1 MYLTR
6 FLINLQRRGARRLLA
21 SPQAMHAAV
30 LASYPEVPEPD
41 SQSRV
46 LWRVDTHGP
55 RSILFVSGPIEPDLT
70 ALKEQAGWPELPG
83 GWDTIDY
90 GAFLDKLAKGQNWI
104 FRLTANPVRRGRTKT
119 GGDTVPLGC
128 TTEEGQR
135 QWLLDRSERNGFTVA
150 TDTLAIQA
158 SRRQQF
164 KRQGKTVTLQVVTY
178 DGILTISDRDAF
190 LRTLCAGLGRARAYG
205 CGLMTLAKAT

>member
-6 FLINLQRRGARRLLA
+6 FRINPERRGARKLLI

-30 LASYPEVPEPD
+30 LASYPEPPEPT
-41 SQSRV
+41 SESRV

-55 RSILFVSGPIEPDLT
+55 KSTLYVSGPIKPDLT
-70 ALKEQAGWPELPG
+70 ALKEQAGWPELPN

-90 GAFLDKLAKGQNWI
+90 GGFLDKLTKGQNWV
-104 FRLTANPVRRGRTKT
+104 FRLTANPVHYGRTKT
-119 GGDTVPLGC
+119 GGDTVPLGHI
-128 TTEEGQR
+128 TEQHQR

-150 TDTLAIQA
+150 TDTLAVQA

-164 KRQGKTVTLQVVTY
+164 KRQGKTVTLRVVTY

-205 CGLMTLAKAT
+205 CGLITLAKAT